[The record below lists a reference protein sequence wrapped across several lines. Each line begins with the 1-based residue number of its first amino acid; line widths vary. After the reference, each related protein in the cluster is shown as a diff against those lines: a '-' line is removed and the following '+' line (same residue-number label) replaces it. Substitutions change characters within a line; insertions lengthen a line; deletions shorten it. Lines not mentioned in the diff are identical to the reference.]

1 MNITI
6 KPGAAI
12 DDATQIKDIVGK
24 IEESLIELDSK
35 VKKNIPEGVSTD
47 WSRELLANWNTYFK
61 NDVPA
66 ALANMRL
73 SADNLNRAVDAAL
86 AYSRGQ

>member
-47 WSRELLANWNTYFK
+47 WSRELLENWNTYFK

-73 SADNLNRAVDAAL
+73 SAENLNKAVDAAL